1 MHAWFDLY
9 SRKQTQI
16 TAPPIQP
23 EIPHT
28 VVHKCP
34 FDVMSHR
41 RFMQMKQILH
51 FFDSISKGNDRK

>member
-9 SRKQTQI
+9 SRKQTQVV
-16 TAPPIQP
+16 APPIQT
-23 EIPHT
+23 EIPPT

-41 RFMQMKQILH
+41 CFMQMKQILH
-51 FFDSISKGNDRK
+51 FFNSICKENDRK

>member
-9 SRKQTQI
+9 SRKQTQVV
-16 TAPPIQP
+16 APPIQT
-23 EIPHT
+23 EIPPT
-28 VVHKCP
+28 VLHNCP

-51 FFDSISKGNDRK
+51 FFNSICKENDRK

>member
-9 SRKQTQI
+9 SRKQTHVV
-16 TAPPIQP
+16 APPIQT
-23 EIPHT
+23 EIPPT

-51 FFDSISKGNDRK
+51 FFNSICKENDRK

>member
-9 SRKQTQI
+9 SRKQTQVV
-16 TAPPIQP
+16 APPIQT
-23 EIPHT
+23 EISPT

-51 FFDSISKGNDRK
+51 FFNSICKENDRK